1 MKKPPPFVGQRSG
14 SDIPHIFQ
22 VSLCDLLELAP
33 ASNLRP
39 RWLPGLQWAS
49 PSTPLDVALMWE
61 EPYQAPSRPSSACK
75 AANLGGAMTP
85 LHDETTGLN
94 DAEPSETEAAT
105 AARPA
110 RRARLSA
117 CGA

>member
-1 MKKPPPFVGQRSG
+1 MKKPPPFVGQRSR

-22 VSLCDLLELAP
+22 AFNCDLLELAP
-33 ASNLRP
+33 ASDLRP

-61 EPYQAPSRPSSACK
+61 EPYQAGPRPSAKCR
-75 AANLGGAMTP
+75 AVNLGGTMIP
-85 LHDETTGLN
+85 LRDETIGLN

-110 RRARLSA
+110 RRARLS
-117 CGA
+117 